1 MVDKNGKLF
10 GKINLIDFI
19 ILLVIIIAVVFVAL
33 RATGVVGGGEQENPV
48 PVHMSFFGTEVPDY
62 VLDYVNVGDKVNDYN
77 TDTILGTIESVEK
90 GAPLGYV
97 VDDLGEAHEINR
109 TGHYSVTLNLVGEA
123 VIGEDYGFTIDGNLY
138 GVGHTTL
145 LYVGEAKFYVKV
157 SAIEPI
163 EAE

>member
-19 ILLVIIIAVVFVAL
+19 ILLVVVIAVVFAAL
-33 RATGVVGGGEQENPV
+33 RVTGVVGGREPEKPV
-48 PVHMSFFGTEVPDY
+48 PVRMSFFGTEVPDY
-62 VLDYVNVGDKVNDYN
+62 VMDYVSVGDKVYDYN
-77 TDTILGTIESVEK
+77 AEVVLGAIESFET

-97 VDDLGEAHEINR
+97 VDDLGEAHEVNR
-109 TGHYSVTLNLVGEA
+109 TGHCSVTLTLVGEA
-123 VIGEDYGFTIDGNLY
+123 VIGRDYGFTVDGNLY